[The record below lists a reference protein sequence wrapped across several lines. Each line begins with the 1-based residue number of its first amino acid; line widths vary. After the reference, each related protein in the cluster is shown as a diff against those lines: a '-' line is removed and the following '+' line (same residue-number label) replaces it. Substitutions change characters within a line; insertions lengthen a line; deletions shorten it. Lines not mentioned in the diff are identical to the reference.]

1 MKRFKREEGIALVWL
16 AITLVLLIGMAGF
29 GLDLGWIYLN
39 TARTQK
45 AVDAAALAG
54 VVNLPGFIAQAEI
67 DADDAAVANGYDP
80 NGADTLTVT
89 PLADN
94 KLHAELRTQ
103 IPPIFLGVLGF
114 DHFNI
119 TREATAEYV
128 KPVPLG
134 NPNNCFGCPAEG
146 NSWAAISSEYIHKE
160 HGDPYSTRC
169 IVPSGPSSCQLPDN
183 IGIGDGDYERG
194 GSYGGY
200 YYGIEIPAGTPD
212 LTVWIYDAMFNDRAD
227 PGTETGDFSFS
238 GGSGP
243 TTDFSLYLVD
253 DSPLDPTDN
262 AGKGLLACS
271 WSLEPNDG
279 TFYMNAW
286 RPLCTLGGPLT
297 AGIYVLHVDTTG
309 SGIASNHYSVMTT
322 TSSGPPHPRVFA
334 INDMSIWSNDLVENS
349 QLYIAE
355 IEEIHAGK
363 KLELQFYDPGDANA
377 DSFMT
382 LLSPN
387 GPVNCSWTVW
397 NHNLTSQSQPPGSGP
412 CTWQTTDTSRPGDR
426 RVYNAQWIVA
436 LIDLPDDPA
445 DMCNG
450 SDCFW
455 KMELDLSD
463 PTERTTWRARVIG
476 NPVRLIP

>member
-80 NGADTLTVT
+80 DGADTLTVT

-103 IPPIFLGVLGF
+103 IDPIFLGVLGF

-119 TREATAEYV
+119 TREATAEYI

-134 NPNNCFGCPAEG
+134 NPNNCFGCPG
-146 NSWAAISSEYIHKE
+146 VGDSWAAISSQFIHKE
-160 HGDPYSTRC
+160 HGDPYSTQCR
-169 IVPSGPSSCQLPDN
+169 VPSSPSSCASGN
-183 IGIGDGDYERG
+183 SDYERG
-194 GSYGGY
+194 GAYDGY
-200 YYGIEIPAGTPD
+200 YYGIEVFAGSDD
-212 LTVWIYDAMFNDRAD
+212 LTVEIFDAPFNRRPQDD
-227 PGTETGDFSFS
+227 GTGDFAF
-238 GGSGP
+238 GGSPGP
-243 TTDFSLYLVD
+243 TTNYSLHMVD
-253 DSPLDPTDN
+253 TTPLDPTDN
-262 AGKGLLACS
+262 PLVSGCS
-271 WSLEPNDG
+271 TSFPPDTGANQDSWFILCSINGSLTP
-279 TFYMNAW
+279 
-286 RPLCTLGGPLT
+286 
-297 AGIYVLHVDTTG
+297 GIYVLHVTNTG
-309 SGIASNHYSVMTT
+309 VGIASNHYSVRANVGVGTD
-322 TSSGPPHPRVFA
+322 PRVYG
-334 INDMSIWSNDLVENS
+334 INDMSIWSNDLVQNS

-355 IEEIHAGK
+355 IEAIHAGK

-382 LLSPN
+382 LLSPF

-397 NHNLTSQSQPPGSGP
+397 NHNLTSQSQSPGSGA

-426 RVYNAQWIVA
+426 RVYNEQWIVA

-445 DMCNG
+445 AMCNPALP
-450 SDCFW
+450 SDRQCFW